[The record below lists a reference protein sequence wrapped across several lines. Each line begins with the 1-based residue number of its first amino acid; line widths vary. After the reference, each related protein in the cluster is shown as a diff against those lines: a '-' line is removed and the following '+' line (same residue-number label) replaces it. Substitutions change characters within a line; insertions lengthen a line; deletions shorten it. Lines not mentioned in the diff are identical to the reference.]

1 MSDKPLVFSL
11 LIGLIVVLVVAGVS
25 LSVQINRQS
34 EVYKKEVA
42 KSISLQKDIENIKA
56 ASGDTS
62 RQMEALRSEN
72 DSLKS
77 TIAKLT
83 SDLEI
88 LKIEKDRL
96 ERLKAKVEQ
105 NLADE
110 LIKQEPDTANA
121 PEQQAGKEAAKETP
135 KETKAE
141 SKAAPKGK

>member
-1 MSDKPLVFSL
+1 MNEKPLVFSL

-42 KSISLQKDIENIKA
+42 KSISLQKDIEAGKA
-56 ASGDTS
+56 ASTDLGRQLESS
-62 RQMEALRSEN
+62 RAEN

-83 SDLEI
+83 SEMEGLKLENTKLSA
-88 LKIEKDRL
+88 LKNKI
-96 ERLKAKVEQ
+96 EQ

-110 LIKQEPDTANA
+110 LIKQ
-121 PEQQAGKEAAKETP
+121 PE
-135 KETKAE
+135 E
-141 SKAAPKGK
+141 SKAAAAPQANAAAPAKGK